1 MRARGGFVLVDEGV
15 MLWVDEGKGGFVLV
29 DEGCNGVGG

>member
-1 MRARGGFVLVDEGV
+1 MLVDEGV